1 MSTTISLHV
10 DPDIQRS
17 AEQIFERLG
26 LTASEAV
33 SLFYGQVKL
42 QHGLPFPVELPNGT
56 TMKALDE
63 AQDREKLAS
72 FDTLEELYEDLGI

>member
-10 DPDIQRS
+10 DPDVQRS
-17 AEQIFERLG
+17 AERIFKRLG

-33 SLFYGQVKL
+33 SLFYRHVQL
-42 QHGLPFPVELPNGT
+42 QHRLPFPVELPNET
-56 TMKALDE
+56 TIKALDE

-72 FDTLEELYEDLGI
+72 FDTPDELYEDLRI

>member
-1 MSTTISLHV
+1 MSSTISLHV
-10 DPDIQRS
+10 DPDVRRS

-33 SLFYGQVKL
+33 SLFYRQVQL
-42 QHGLPFPVELPNGT
+42 QHGLPFPVELPNET

-72 FDTLEELYEDLGI
+72 FDTLDELYEDLGI

>member
-1 MSTTISLHV
+1 MSSTISLHV

-33 SLFYGQVKL
+33 SLFYRQVQL
-42 QHGLPFPVELPNGT
+42 QHGLPFPVELPNET

-72 FDTLEELYEDLGI
+72 FDTLDELYEDLGI